1 MIPHSASAL
10 IASDFEFIQGI
21 IDRNYV
27 GHGPLCA
34 ELEALL
40 TSQFACTEVV
50 LTDSGTAA
58 LHLSLLALRERHPDK
73 SRVLLSGYVCPEVVC
88 AVIQAGLEP
97 ALADVR
103 EDSLNV
109 DMESIAQLVDA
120 RSLAVICANIG
131 GVPDDYVHAG
141 QFEIPIISDCA
152 QGIGSRIDGS
162 DVAAAGVL
170 SVLSFGSTKMVTAGG
185 GGAVLCR
192 DKELGLTIGT
202 LSRQEL
208 SVEEYR
214 QSGFRLTFG
223 QHMGELLAGL
233 AAAQLRRLEGTLK
246 RRREVAAI
254 YDHALEGRADV
265 ALVRENPLVQFNRF
279 RYYFLTERAAAWTDY
294 LRAAGID
301 ARRSISHVIPEYY
314 AKLSNIPRLRRLSRM
329 VVSVPIFPAMTAV
342 EVAFVAE
349 TLGSAPGPCL

>member
-1 MIPHSASAL
+1 MIPHSATAL
-10 IASDFEFIQGI
+10 IASDFEYIQGI
-21 IDRNYV
+21 IERNYV
-27 GHGPLCA
+27 GQGPLCA
-34 ELEALL
+34 NLQALL
-40 TSQFACTEVV
+40 TSQFACREAM

-58 LHLSLLALRERHPDK
+58 LHLSLLALRGRHPKKD
-73 SRVLLSGYVCPEVVC
+73 RVLLSGYVCPEVVG

-109 DMESIAQLVDA
+109 DMNSIAQLVDA
-120 RSLAVICANIG
+120 RSLAVICTNIG
-131 GVPDDYVHAG
+131 GVPDDYNHAA

-152 QGIGSRIDGS
+152 QAVGSRIGGN
-162 DVAAAGVL
+162 DVAAAGL
-170 SVLSFGSTKMVTAGG
+170 FSILSFGSTKMVTAGG

-192 DKELGLTIGT
+192 DDVLGHAIGT

-208 SVEEYR
+208 SVQEYR

-233 AAAQLRRLEGTLK
+233 AAAQLRRLERTLK
-246 RRREVAAI
+246 RRREVAEI

-265 ALVRENPLVQFNRF
+265 VLVREGPLVKFNRF
-279 RYYFLTERAAAWTDY
+279 RYYFLTERAASWTDH

-301 ARRSISHVIPEYY
+301 ARRSISHVIPEYFG
-314 AKLSNIPRLRRLSRM
+314 KLSNVPRLRRLSNM
-329 VVSVPIFPAMTAV
+329 VVSVPILPAMTAA
-342 EVAFVAE
+342 EVMLVAE
-349 TLGSAPGPCL
+349 TLGSAPGRSL